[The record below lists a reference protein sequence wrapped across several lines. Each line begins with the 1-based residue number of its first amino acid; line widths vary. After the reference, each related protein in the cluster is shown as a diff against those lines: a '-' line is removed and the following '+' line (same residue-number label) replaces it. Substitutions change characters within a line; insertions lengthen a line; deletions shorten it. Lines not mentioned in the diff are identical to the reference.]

1 MNRHFQPFALERL
14 LSQWENRVECNLS
27 ESGVYPVSLRELV
40 ADPLV
45 LEQLLSTR
53 LTYPQTDG
61 LPDLRERIAVLY
73 PGASPDNVLVT
84 NGCAEANFN
93 TLHTLAGPGDEVALM
108 RPNYMQIWG
117 DAHNAGMDVRPFTLS
132 EEGGWG
138 LDAGE
143 LAAAVTDRTK
153 LIAVSN
159 PNNPTGHILTEP
171 EMAHLVAAAER
182 AGGWLLADEVYA
194 GSERLRPEI
203 TSSFW
208 GRYER
213 VVITG
218 GLSKAYGLPGLRIG
232 WVVAPASMRNE
243 IWARQDYTTISTS
256 ILSNT
261 LAAVA
266 LSAAMRYRL
275 IERGRGYVREG
286 FDLLSRWIAE
296 HDGLM
301 SVTPPDAGAIA
312 FVRYTLPLNSTQ
324 LCRRLLEEMDVL
336 VAPGDHF
343 GIDRHLRLN
352 HGLPPFYVR
361 KGLDRI
367 AKLLTALV

>member
-1 MNRHFQPFALERL
+1 
-14 LSQWENRVECNLS
+14 
-27 ESGVYPVSLRELV
+27 
-40 ADPLV
+40 
-45 LEQLLSTR
+45 
-53 LTYPQTDG
+53 
-61 LPDLRERIAVLY
+61 
-73 PGASPDNVLVT
+73 
-84 NGCAEANFN
+84 
-93 TLHTLAGPGDEVALM
+93 
-108 RPNYMQIWG
+108 
-117 DAHNAGMDVRPFTLS
+117 
-132 EEGGWG
+132 
-138 LDAGE
+138 
-143 LAAAVTDRTK
+143 
-153 LIAVSN
+153 
-159 PNNPTGHILTEP
+159 
-171 EMAHLVAAAER
+171 
-182 AGGWLLADEVYA
+182 
-194 GSERLRPEI
+194 
-203 TSSFW
+203 
-208 GRYER
+208 
-213 VVITG
+213 
-218 GLSKAYGLPGLRIG
+218 
-232 WVVAPASMRNE
+232 MRNE

>member
-27 ESGVYPVSLRELV
+27 ESGVYPISLRELV
-40 ADPLV
+40 TDPLV
-45 LEQLLSTR
+45 LEQMLSTR

-61 LPDLRERIAVLY
+61 LPDLRERIAALY
-73 PGASPDNVLVT
+73 RGASPDNVLVT

-93 TLHTLAGPGDEVALM
+93 TLHALAGPGDEIAVM

-132 EEGGWG
+132 EERRWG

-143 LAAAVTDRTK
+143 LAAAVTDRTR

-182 AGGWLLADEVYA
+182 AGAWLLADEVYA
-194 GSERLRPEI
+194 GSERLRPDM
-203 TSSFW
+203 TPSFW

-232 WVVAPASMRNE
+232 WVVAPASTRNE

-261 LAAVA
+261 LAAIA
-266 LSAAMRYRL
+266 LSATVRDRL

-286 FDLLSRWIAE
+286 FDLLSGWIAE
-296 HDGLM
+296 HNGLM

-312 FVRYTLPLNSTQ
+312 FVRYTLPLGSTQ
-324 LCRRLLEEMDVL
+324 LCRRLLDEMDVL
-336 VAPGDHF
+336 TAPGDHF

-352 HGLPPFYVR
+352 HGLPPSYVK

-367 AKLLTALV
+367 SQLLTAPA